1 MTRMRSNLAL
11 VAIAVVAS
19 TYSLRADVRSD
30 EKTRIEFAGMLGRMM
45 NLFGGKSAKE
55 GVVSTVAVK
64 GDRKATLNDTTGT
77 IIDLAEEKIYD
88 LDMKKKTYK
97 VTTFAELRRRME
109 EAKKKAAEDAQKEQ
123 AKESKEKAPEPAPKE
138 NNVEI
143 DFDVKNTGQK
153 KSVNG
158 FEAHQVV
165 MTITVRE
172 KGKTL
177 EENGGLVLTAD
188 SWLAVPKI
196 AAMKEVTDFDI
207 RYAQKL
213 YGPMIAG
220 ASAEQMATAAALY
233 PMMAPAIAKMRTE
246 GTKLDGTP
254 VSTVITFDAVKSAE
268 QTAAEQK
275 SRESDSKPSASGGLG
290 GIAGGLMRRAAQ
302 KKMEGGN
309 SGPKDRATVMTSTTE
324 ILKVVT
330 DVSAADVAVPAGFKE
345 NR

>member
-1 MTRMRSNLAL
+1 MIRSYRPVVLTLVL
-11 VAIAVVAS
+11 VAAAPAAS
-19 TYSLRADVRSD
+19 RADVRSD
-30 EKTRIEFAGMLGRMM
+30 EKTKIEFAGMLGRMV
-45 NLFGGKSAKE
+45 NFFGGKGARE
-55 GVVSTVAVK
+55 GTVSTVAVK
-64 GDRKATLNDTTGT
+64 GDRKATFNDSTGQ
-77 IIDLAEEKIYD
+77 IVDLKEEKIYE

-97 VTTFAELRRRME
+97 VATFAEIRRRME
-109 EAKKKAAEDAQKEQ
+109 EAKAKAEQSAQKEQ
-123 AKESKEKAPEPAPKE
+123 AREKPAEPAPKE

-153 KSVNG
+153 KTVNG
-158 FEAHQVV
+158 FDAHQVV

-177 EENGGLVLTAD
+177 EENGGLVLTSD
-188 SWLAVPKI
+188 QWLALPRI

-220 ASAEQMATAAALY
+220 ASAQDMAAAAAMY

-246 GTKLDGTP
+246 GVKLDGTP
-254 VSTVITFDAVKSAE
+254 VMTVLTFDAVKSAE
-268 QTAAEQK
+268 QAAAEQK
-275 SRESDSKPSASGGLG
+275 SDSKSSSGGAGLG

-302 KKMEGGN
+302 KKAEKPEGDK
-309 SGPKDRATVMTSTTE
+309 SRTTVMTSTTE

-330 DVSAADVAVPAGFKE
+330 DVAAADVAVPAGFKE
-345 NR
+345 AR

>member
-1 MTRMRSNLAL
+1 MTRMRSMLAL
-11 VAIAVVAS
+11 TAVAVIAS
-19 TYSLRADVRSD
+19 TYSLRADVRAD
-30 EKTRIEFAGMLGRMM
+30 EKTRVEFAGMLGRMV
-45 NLFGGKSAKE
+45 NLFGGKGAKE
-55 GVVSTVAVK
+55 GTVSTIAVK
-64 GDRKATLNDTTGT
+64 GDRKATLNDSTGT
-77 IIDLAEEKIYD
+77 IVDLGEEKIYD

-109 EAKKKAAEDAQKEQ
+109 EAKKKAEQDAQKEQ
-123 AKESKEKAPEPAPKE
+123 AKEKEKAAEPAPPRE

-153 KSVNG
+153 KMVNG
-158 FEAHQVV
+158 FDAHQVV

-177 EENGGLVLTAD
+177 DQNGGLVLTSD

-220 ASAEQMATAAALY
+220 ASAEEMAAAAAMY
-233 PMMAPAIAKMRTE
+233 PMMAPAISRMRTE
-246 GTKLDGTP
+246 GAKLDGTP
-254 VSTVITFDAVKSAE
+254 VLTVLTFDAVKSAE
-268 QTAAEQK
+268 QIAADQK
-275 SRESDSKPSASGGLG
+275 SREGDSKPSASGGLG

-302 KKMEGGN
+302 KKMEGD
-309 SGPKDRATVMTSTTE
+309 PKPRTTVMTGTTE
-324 ILKVVT
+324 VLKVVT
-330 DVSAADVAVPAGFKE
+330 DVSAADVGVPAGFKE
-345 NR
+345 AR

>member
-1 MTRMRSNLAL
+1 MTRMRWML
-11 VAIAVVAS
+11 VLTAVAVIAS
-19 TYSLRADVRSD
+19 TYSLRADVRTD
-30 EKTRIEFAGMLGRMM
+30 EKSRVEFAGMLGRMV
-45 NLFGGKSAKE
+45 NLFGGKGAKE
-55 GVVSTVAVK
+55 GTVSTVAVK
-64 GDRKATLNDTTGT
+64 GDRKATLNDSTGT
-77 IIDLAEEKIYD
+77 IVDLAEEKIYD

-109 EAKKKAAEDAQKEQ
+109 EAKKKAEQDAQKEQ
-123 AKESKEKAPEPAPKE
+123 AKEKEKAAEPAPKE
-138 NNVEI
+138 SNVEI

-153 KSVNG
+153 KAVNG
-158 FEAHQVV
+158 FDAHQVV

-188 SWLAVPKI
+188 SWMALPKI
-196 AAMKEVTDFDI
+196 AAMKEVTDFDM

-220 ASAEQMATAAALY
+220 ASPQDMAAAAAMY

-246 GTKLDGTP
+246 GVKLDGTP
-254 VSTVITFDAVKSAE
+254 VMTVLTFDAVQSAE
-268 QTAAEQK
+268 QAAAEQK
-275 SRESDSKPSASGGLG
+275 PQGDSKSPGGLG

-302 KKMEGGN
+302 KKAEKSEGDQSQKG
-309 SGPKDRATVMTSTTE
+309 RTRVMTSTTE
-324 ILKVVT
+324 VLKVVS
-330 DVSAADVAVPAGFKE
+330 DVAATDVAVPAGFKE